1 MRRTEDG
8 REGRRDFRRAAS
20 GRGKG
25 RLGTSGGMEAGLRRW
40 TDIVSCLGP
49 IWMRKE

>member
-20 GRGKG
+20 SRGKG
-25 RLGTSGGMEAGLRRW
+25 RLGIRRHGGWFEAM
-40 TDIVSCLGP
+40 D
-49 IWMRKE
+49 